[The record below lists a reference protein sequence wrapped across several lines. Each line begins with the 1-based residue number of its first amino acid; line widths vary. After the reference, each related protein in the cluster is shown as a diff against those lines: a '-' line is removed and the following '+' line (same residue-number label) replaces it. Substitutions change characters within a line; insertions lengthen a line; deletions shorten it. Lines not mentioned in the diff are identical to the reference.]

1 MKKLL
6 TGNLGGHLL
15 SLDDFRHMQEGV
27 YESLEATVK
36 SLLPSGSDRCIL
48 FGCVLTVAGS
58 DFSLSPGAIFY
69 QGEIYPVDAQTG
81 VTNGVPYWVLSTSY
95 APFNPVTYNDGAPHN
110 VHAIRKVSLQY
121 GTGSFLYASTQK
133 LPDLFTSTLNASA
146 ILDLVFD
153 VGDFKLVKNLS
164 THFDL
169 ATGLAKPGKYFGKW
183 AVADGRNSTDD
194 CRKRTLVGLDTSTTP
209 DADFSPVGK
218 VGGVKE
224 VALTTSQ
231 MPSHNHSSNAPNGG
245 IHNTFSGGG
254 SAERAVRATPA
265 GGGSGQVATIN
276 NTGDGQAHTNLQ
288 PYRVCGIIQKIA

>member
-1 MKKLL
+1 MKKLI
-6 TGNLGGHLL
+6 TQNLGGHLL

-27 YESLEATVK
+27 YESLEAMTK

-48 FGCVLTVAGS
+48 FGCILTVAGS
-58 DFSLSPGAIFY
+58 DYSLSAGAIFY

-81 VTNGVPYWVLSTSY
+81 VINGVPYWVLSTSY
-95 APFNPVTYNDGAPHN
+95 APFNPVTYNDSATHN
-110 VHAIRKVSLQY
+110 VHAIRKASLQY
-121 GTGSFLYASTQK
+121 GTGNFLYASTQK

-153 VGDFKLVKNLS
+153 VGDLKLVKNLS

-169 ATGLAKPGKYFGKW
+169 TTGLAKPGKYFGKW
-183 AVADGRNSTDD
+183 AIADGRNSTDD
-194 CRKRTLVGLDTSTTP
+194 YRKRTLVGLDTSTTP

-224 VALTTSQ
+224 VVLTVAQ
-231 MPSHNHSSNAPNGG
+231 LAKHNHINGTFRKLLKQDLLFTAAQTDTANNGSEPNLAF
-245 IHNTFSGGG
+245 T
-254 SAERAVRATPA
+254 ADMQEA
-265 GGGSGQVATIN
+265 GN
-276 NTGDGQAHTNLQ
+276 GQAHTNLQ

>member
-6 TGNLGGHLL
+6 TQNLGGHLL
-15 SLDDFRHMQEGV
+15 SLDDFGHMQEGV
-27 YESLEATVK
+27 YESLEAMTK

-48 FGCVLTVAGS
+48 FGCILTVAGS
-58 DFSLSPGAIFY
+58 DFSLSAGAIFY
-69 QGEIYPVDAQTG
+69 QGEIYPVEAQTG

-110 VHAIRKVSLQY
+110 VHAIRKASLQY
-121 GTGSFLYASTQK
+121 GAGSFLYTSTQK

-224 VALTTSQ
+224 VVLTVPQ
-231 MPSHNHSSNAPNGG
+231 LARHNHINGSFGKLLKQDFLFTATQTDTANSGTEPNLAFTADMQEAGNNEP
-245 IHNTFSGGG
+245 HN
-254 SAERAVRATPA
+254 
-265 GGGSGQVATIN
+265 
-276 NTGDGQAHTNLQ
+276 NLQ